1 MSAAYTE
8 LLHQLREVATLM
20 SAASLLGWDQ
30 ETMMPTRAG
39 GTRAEQL
46 SLISRLAHERGTD
59 PRIEDLLV
67 KCEADGQLLA
77 DPRVAAN
84 LREIRRDYDRARKL
98 PAKFVGEMQ
107 ETSSRALEAWKAAR
121 RDDDFAAFEPWLARL
136 LKLSQRKAEYL
147 GAPEGGELYDALLD
161 EYEPGMTGK
170 ELERIFKPLRE
181 ALAPLIAETTES
193 PHQPDLAVRRLIFPL
208 DKQQELNALVVNRI
222 GFDFDSGRIDVS
234 VHPFSTGIAP
244 GDTRITTRYSDADFP
259 EALGSTMHEAGHALY
274 EQGLPRAKYWGQP
287 LGESLGLGIHE
298 SQSRLWE
305 NHVGRSRPFWDWL
318 MPHARRVL
326 GAELDAYSP
335 ADVYAAVNIVRPGL
349 IRVESDEA
357 TYSLH
362 VMLRFDLERSM
373 LRGDLSP
380 SDLPGAWNERIR
392 ADLGVDVPSDAQG
405 CLQDIHWSMGAIGY
419 FPTYTLG
426 SLYAAQFWQALC
438 RDVGG
443 VEDSLRNGD
452 FRPVLTWL
460 REKIHEHGRRYPA
473 AELCAA
479 LTGAPL
485 SHEPLLRH
493 LRDKLDPIYRL
504 DGQTTAP

>member
-1 MSAAYTE
+1 MSPAYTE
-8 LLHQLREVATLM
+8 LLHRLKEVAALT
-20 SAASLLGWDQ
+20 STAALLGWDQ
-30 ETMMPTRAG
+30 ETMMPAKAG
-39 GTRAEQL
+39 AARAEQL
-46 SLISRLAHERGTD
+46 AVVSRLAHERATD
-59 PRIEDLLV
+59 PRIEELLGE
-67 KCEADGQLLA
+67 CESNGQLLA
-77 DPRVAAN
+77 DARIAAN

-98 PAKFVGEMQ
+98 PAEFVGEMQ
-107 ETSSRALEAWKAAR
+107 ETNSRALEAWKAAR
-121 RDDDFAAFEPWLARL
+121 RDDDFSAFEPWLARQVTL
-136 LKLSQRKAEYL
+136 NRRKAEYF
-147 GAPEGGELYDALLD
+147 GAPDGGELYDALLD

-193 PHQPDLAVRRLIFPL
+193 PHQPDLAVRRLVVPPE
-208 DKQQELNALVVNRI
+208 KQKELNAFVVNRV

-234 VHPFSTGIAP
+234 VHPFSTGISP
-244 GDTRITTRYSDADFP
+244 GDTRITTRYGDADFP

-274 EQGLPRAKYWGQP
+274 EQGLPRVEHWGQP

-305 NHVGRSRPFWDWL
+305 NHVGRSRAFWDWL
-318 MPHARRVL
+318 MPLALRVL
-326 GAELDAYSP
+326 GSELDSYSSE
-335 ADVYAAVNIVRPGL
+335 DVYAAVNVVRPGL

-380 SDLPGAWNERIR
+380 ADLPGAWNERVR
-392 ADLGVDVPSDAQG
+392 ADLGLEVPSDAQG
-405 CLQDIHWSMGAIGY
+405 CLQDIHWSMGSIGY

-426 SLYAAQFWQALC
+426 SLYAAQFWEALC

-443 VEDSLRNGD
+443 VEDSLRSGD

-460 REKIHEHGRRYPA
+460 REKIHGHGRCYSA
-473 AELCAA
+473 SELCTS
-479 LTGAPL
+479 LTGTPL
-485 SHEPLLRH
+485 GHEPLLRH
-493 LRDKLDPIYRL
+493 LRAKLDPIYRL
-504 DGQTTAP
+504 DGQKTTP